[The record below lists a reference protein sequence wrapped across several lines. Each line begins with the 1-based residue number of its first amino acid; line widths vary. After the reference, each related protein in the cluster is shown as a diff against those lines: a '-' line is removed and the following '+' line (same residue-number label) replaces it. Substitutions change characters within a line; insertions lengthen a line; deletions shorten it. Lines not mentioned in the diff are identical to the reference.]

1 MSGTMNID
9 ELDQRI
15 AVARDNIRQLI
26 EQGAATLGAADEVR
40 AADRIAQQDAVLADL
55 LVQRD
60 AAAN

>member
-1 MSGTMNID
+1 MGETTNIE

-26 EQGAATLGAADEVR
+26 EQGTATLGAADEAR
-40 AADRIAQQDAVLADL
+40 AADRISQQDALLAEL

-60 AAAN
+60 AAAK